1 MSRPSQIR
9 ESPTSGD
16 PVAGP
21 VSPAPSSRRW
31 ERERLGEQRAL
42 IVGLCTVPLMISGTL
57 WTAAVG
63 ISGWANGRPPVTT
76 DILPPIALAA
86 IGYAAYRLRARGRV
100 RAAAYT
106 IVVALTTNAHLS
118 LIVFSNTEFTAVVAY
133 CVALSVAAILI
144 RSRELLWVGAALIS
158 TALIAG
164 FLHHHPIIEQVAL
177 PRSLATIATAFA
189 VVLGLPFPMMMFWF
203 INRDLE
209 SSRAD
214 AWRAAAQAKTAM
226 EEAEESRRQLALVA
240 DQLKHK
246 NSELGDFLYVV
257 SHDMRAPLINLE
269 GFSRSLQEN
278 LDGLKES
285 LATPEL
291 PTDVRARVDELSGEI
306 DESLDFILRSVSKA
320 DFLVN
325 TVLELSRLE
334 SRNERSMDIDLGE
347 LVSEIVS
354 SLRYRLNELD
364 AHIEIDPLP
373 TIKGDP
379 IRLHQV
385 FANLLDNAV
394 KYARTD
400 VQARIEVRC
409 SSEANGY
416 VFSIRD
422 NGVGIRPE
430 DVSKAFR
437 MFGRLGHSRHP
448 GDGIGLTMIRKIIER
463 RKGRIWVE
471 STPGIGSTFHF
482 TWPDVPP
489 PTHAILEEHEH
500 AAA

>member
-9 ESPTSGD
+9 ESPTSGA
-16 PVAGP
+16 PVTGP
-21 VSPAPSSRRW
+21 RSPAPSSRRW
-31 ERERLGEQRAL
+31 ERERLGEQ
-42 IVGLCTVPLMISGTL
+42 
-57 WTAAVG
+57 
-63 ISGWANGRPPVTT
+63 
-76 DILPPIALAA
+76 
-86 IGYAAYRLRARGRV
+86 
-100 RAAAYT
+100 
-106 IVVALTTNAHLS
+106 
-118 LIVFSNTEFTAVVAY
+118 
-133 CVALSVAAILI
+133 
-144 RSRELLWVGAALIS
+144 
-158 TALIAG
+158 
-164 FLHHHPIIEQVAL
+164 
-177 PRSLATIATAFA
+177 
-189 VVLGLPFPMMMFWF
+189 
-203 INRDLE
+203 
-209 SSRAD
+209 
-214 AWRAAAQAKTAM
+214 
-226 EEAEESRRQLALVA
+226 
-240 DQLKHK
+240 LKDK

-291 PTDVRARVDELSGEI
+291 PAEVRSRVDELSEEI

-334 SRNERSMDIDLGE
+334 SRNERSVDIDLDE

-364 AHIEIDPLP
+364 AQIEIDPLP
-373 TIKGDP
+373 KIKGDP

-400 VQARIEVRC
+400 VPARIEVRC

-437 MFGRLGHSRHP
+437 MFGRLGHSGHP

-463 RKGRIWVE
+463 RKGRTWVE

-482 TWPDVPP
+482 TWPDVAP